1 MTKLAP
7 RVLLAGYGQM
17 GHAMQAL
24 LARRARLAIWRVT
37 PQRQALTAEIR
48 YVLADSDFVILCV
61 PTVAIAPLLALLMP
75 VAKRRAVYLS
85 IAKGLDDSGR
95 TAADILEMRL
105 GVRGSW
111 GVLGG
116 PMIAAEL
123 SAGRHGYA
131 EFGARSVAARRTT
144 LRLFRGTRLHLVGT
158 GALPQAVSWCGV
170 LKNIYTPLFGLADSL
185 DCGDNV
191 RGRLASAALDE
202 IGRLVKHFTGAQ
214 HAAAGT
220 AGLADL
226 ITTATSKSSHHRAL
240 GRRVARGD
248 YSKPQGEG
256 PHSVRVLQRRRRLP
270 GARAFPLLAVA
281 IALVHRPHTAHARL
295 HAWLKLTD

>member
-1 MTKLAP
+1 MRMVAP
-7 RVLLAGYGQM
+7 RVLIAGYGQM

-24 LARRARLAIWRVT
+24 LPRRAGLTIWRVT
-37 PQRQALTAEIR
+37 PQHQVPSAAIR
-48 YVLADSDFVILCV
+48 KAAAGSDLVMLCV
-61 PTVAIAPLLALLMP
+61 PTVALAPLLAHLLP
-75 VAKRRAVYLS
+75 LTAHRVLFLS
-85 IAKGLDDSGR
+85 IAKGLDDNGC
-95 TAADILEMRL
+95 TAADILEARL
-105 GVRGSW
+105 GARARW

-123 SAGRHGYA
+123 CAGRHGYA
-131 EFGARSVAARRTT
+131 EIGTRNAAAQSST
-144 LRLFRGTRLHLVGT
+144 LRLFRGTPLHLSA

-170 LKNIYTPLFGLADSL
+170 FKNIYTPLFGLADGL

-202 IGRLVKHFTGAQ
+202 ISRLVKHFTGAQ
-214 HAAAGT
+214 HVAAGA

-240 GRRVARGD
+240 GWRVARGD
-248 YSKPQGEG
+248 YSTPHGEG
-256 PHSVRVLQRRRRLP
+256 PHSVRMLRRWRRLP

-281 IALVHRPHTAHARL
+281 TALVRHPHTVRTRL
-295 HAWLKLTD
+295 HTWLKLMT